1 MTNEALTFEIEGIDC
16 ADCAKTIERGVG
28 RLDGVT
34 SCRVNFASAKLYVD
48 GEIEEPAI
56 IERVRD
62 LGYDIAA
69 PRPAGDPMPPVSRPE
84 NFLHYMWSSRE
95 TRLALLAAVMILP
108 GLIIGEIMGQEA
120 LWVNVL
126 ALGALLAA
134 GLPVARSAGRALRIN
149 HEININVLMTV
160 AAIGAVLI
168 GAYVEAGMVMVLFA
182 IGEALEG
189 YTAARARQSIRS
201 LMEVVPN
208 TATRLQAGRSESV
221 SVDELVPG
229 DHILVKP
236 GERIPMDGDVV
247 AGSSTVNQ
255 APITGES
262 RLIEKAY
269 GDPVFAS
276 SVNGSGALEIEVTH
290 LAADNTISRVIRLV
304 EEAQEQR
311 APTQRLV
318 DRFAAFYTPAV
329 MVLALLVA
337 TVPPLLFGQPFLN
350 PADGSFGWLYRGLAL
365 LVVACPCALVIST
378 PVTVISAISNAAR
391 HGVLIKGGVYMEAL
405 AGVSAVA
412 MDKTGTITYGQPAV
426 EAVRAVNCSA
436 NGSAPQ
442 ALVFPVGSYSAKEIA
457 CCDRD
462 DCCSTSSVVADCAAC
477 EEVIALAS
485 AVELRSEHALGR
497 AIVSAAQSQG
507 IALRYQPETDVTALA
522 GEGVRGSVN
531 GASIFIGSHRY
542 FDREVPHDG
551 EHCRLAQADAERGA
565 TPVMVSV
572 DDHYRGTIVVRDT
585 VRASSADAI
594 ADLRAA
600 GVEHVVMLT
609 GDNPATAAV
618 IADEVGVTDVRAGLL
633 PADKLDA
640 VAALQEQYGAI
651 AMVGDGIND
660 APALA
665 AAAVG
670 IAIGGAQ
677 GGTGQ
682 AMESADIVLMNDD
695 MGRLPYIYR
704 LSRATRNTIWF
715 NIAFSIGIKF
725 IFVVLV
731 IMGLGTMWMAVL
743 ADVGTAVLVTL
754 NGMRLLRW
762 RPRGGN

>member
-1 MTNEALTFEIEGIDC
+1 MTNEALMFEIEGIDC

-34 SCRVNFASAKLYVD
+34 GCRVSFSSARLYVD
-48 GEIEEPAI
+48 GAVAEPAI

-62 LGYDIAA
+62 LGYDVAEPSAA
-69 PRPAGDPMPPVSRPE
+69 GQEKPSASRPDS
-84 NFLHYMWSSRE
+84 FLHYMWSSRE

-126 ALGALLAA
+126 AIGALLAA
-134 GLPVARSAGRALRIN
+134 GLPVARSAWRALRIN

-160 AAIGAVLI
+160 AAIGAVFI

-189 YTAARARQSIRS
+189 YTAARARHSIRS

-208 TATRLQAGRSESV
+208 TATRLTDGRSESV
-221 SVDELVPG
+221 SVDDLALGER
-229 DHILVKP
+229 ILVKP
-236 GERIPMDGDVV
+236 GERIPMDGEVLT
-247 AGSSTVNQ
+247 GSSTVNQ

-262 RLIEKAY
+262 RLIEKTA

-276 SVNGSGALEIEVTH
+276 TVNGTGALEIEVTH

-318 DRFAAFYTPAV
+318 DRFAAVYTPAV

-337 TVPPLLFGQPFLN
+337 TIPPLLFGQPFLN
-350 PADGSFGWLYRGLAL
+350 PADGSFGWLYRGLTL

-405 AGVSAVA
+405 AGVNAVA

-436 NGSAPQ
+436 NGSAPYEGILALIAPGAEQ
-442 ALVFPVGSYSAKEIA
+442 AECGCADT
-457 CCDRD
+457 CCD
-462 DCCSTSSVVADCAAC
+462 SPQAVADCAAC
-477 EEVIALAS
+477 EELIALAS

-497 AIVSAAQSQG
+497 AIVNAAQSQG
-507 IALRYQPETDVTALA
+507 IALRYQPEASVTALA

-542 FDREVPHDG
+542 FDREVPHSD

-572 DDHYRGTIVVRDT
+572 DDTYRGTIIVSDT
-585 VRASSADAI
+585 VRASSATAI
-594 ADLRAA
+594 GDLHAA
-600 GVEHVVMLT
+600 GVEHIVMLT
-609 GDNPATAAV
+609 GDDPATAAV

-633 PADKLDA
+633 PAQKLDA
-640 VAALQEQYGAI
+640 VAALREQYGAV

-665 AAAVG
+665 AAEVG

-695 MGRLPYIYR
+695 MGRLPYVYQ
-704 LSRATRNTIWF
+704 LSRATRHTIWF
-715 NIAFSIGIKF
+715 NIAFSIGIKLLF
-725 IFVVLV
+725 MVLV

-743 ADVGTAVLVTL
+743 ADVGTALLVTL

-762 RPRGGN
+762 QPKGGN

>member
-1 MTNEALTFEIEGIDC
+1 MTNEALSFEIEGIDC
-16 ADCAKTIERGVG
+16 ADCAKTIERGVA

-48 GEIEEPAI
+48 GDIEVPAI

-62 LGYDIAA
+62 LGYDVAA
-69 PRPAGDPMPPVSRPE
+69 PLAAGEPMPPASRPA

-126 ALGALLAA
+126 AMGALLAA
-134 GLPVARSAGRALRIN
+134 GLPVARSAWRSLRIN

-160 AAIGAVLI
+160 AAIGAVFI

-221 SVDELVPG
+221 SVDELAPG

-236 GERIPMDGDVV
+236 GERIPMDGEVT
-247 AGSSTVNQ
+247 AGYSSVNQ

-262 RLIEKAY
+262 RLIEKAA

-276 SVNGSGALEIEVTH
+276 SINGSGALEIEVTH

-311 APTQRLV
+311 APAQRLV
-318 DRFAAFYTPAV
+318 DRFAAVYTPAV

-337 TVPPLLFGQPFLN
+337 TLPPLLFGQPFLN

-391 HGVLIKGGVYMEAL
+391 HGVLVKGGAHMETL
-405 AGVSAVA
+405 ANVNTVA

-436 NGSAPQ
+436 NGSESQ
-442 ALVFPVGSYSAKEIA
+442 ALVFPALASNAEETA
-457 CCDRD
+457 CCCSD
-462 DCCSTSSVVADCAAC
+462 DCCSSSPVIIDCAAC
-477 EEVIALAS
+477 EELIALAS

-497 AIVSAAQSQG
+497 AIVDAAQSQG
-507 IALRYQPETDVTALA
+507 IALRYQPETSVTALA

-542 FDREVPHDG
+542 FDREVPHDD
-551 EHCRLAQADAERGA
+551 EHCRLAQADAARGA

-572 DDHYRGTIVVRDT
+572 DDDYRGTIIVNDT
-585 VRASSADAI
+585 VRASSAPAI
-594 ADLRAA
+594 ADLQAA
-600 GVEHVVMLT
+600 GVEHIVMLT
-609 GDNPATAAV
+609 GDDPATAAV
-618 IADEVGVTDVRAGLL
+618 IADKVGVTDVRAGLL
-633 PADKLDA
+633 PAQKLDA

-665 AAAVG
+665 AAEVG

-715 NIAFSIGIKF
+715 NIAFSIGIKL
-725 IFVVLV
+725 IFMMLV

-743 ADVGTAVLVTL
+743 ADVGTSLLVTL

-762 RPRGGN
+762 RPSGGN